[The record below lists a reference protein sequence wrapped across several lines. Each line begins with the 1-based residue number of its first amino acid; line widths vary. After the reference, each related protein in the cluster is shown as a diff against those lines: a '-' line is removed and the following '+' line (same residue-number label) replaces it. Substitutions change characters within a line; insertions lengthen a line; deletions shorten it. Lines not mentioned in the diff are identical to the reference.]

1 MDQKYKVLL
10 EEKELEIYE
19 LKRKISEYES
29 RLNTLSEDHGTKL
42 SNERELIKLM
52 ETKIFSLYRKLRT
65 WKDKYF
71 FTKRNDLIYRNSKE
85 IVNLIPYKSNLA
97 IHHPDWMGVSNSTKD
112 LFEHRLPLP
121 EMHSKLLINKIADLI
136 IDRQIKHV
144 IFSGFAEG
152 YLQLSRRLKELDY
165 SIMISVFWHGNTT
178 HMYENYSWQ
187 RHNEIIQLH
196 QEGLLYRW
204 GFAKKTMAELYA
216 YAGFPSFFVKNAV
229 NNRNLQVSQSKQRGI
244 SMQKDRVGIYA
255 SGETWNKNA
264 FTQIAAVKL
273 MGDFKIDALPC
284 NDRMKEYANQIGVE
298 ICGFQGGVSRAEL
311 AERLTGNLINLYVT
325 FSECAPLLPLES
337 LSQGVPCLTGPNH
350 HYFEENPILKQYLV
364 VNEPDN
370 PVEIARKALIAIDKR
385 EEIIQLYNSWAL
397 ENDIT
402 SKKTVRLFLM
412 GVRS

>member
-1 MDQKYKVLL
+1 MNQEYKVLL

-19 LKRKISEYES
+19 LKKKIYEYELRLKNLTGNYRVISQIS
-29 RLNTLSEDHGTKL
+29 REVEIFK
-42 SNERELIKLM
+42 
-52 ETKIFSLYRKLRT
+52 KIGRKFFSLYRKIKG
-65 WKDKYF
+65 WKNKYLI
-71 FTKRNDLIYRNSKE
+71 TKKDNLIYRNSKE
-85 IVNLIPYKSNLA
+85 IVNLVPYNSNLA
-97 IHHPDWMGVSNSTKD
+97 IHHPDWMGVSNSTED
-112 LFEHRLPLP
+112 LFEYRLPLR
-121 EMHSKLLINKIADLI
+121 EIHSKLLINKIADLI

-152 YLQLSRRLKELDY
+152 YLQLSRRLKKLDR

-178 HMYENYSWQ
+178 HMYEDYSWE

-196 QEGLLYRW
+196 QEGHLHRW

-216 YAGFPSFFVKNAV
+216 YAGFPSFFVKNSV
-229 NNRNLQVSQSKQRGI
+229 NNGNLQTSQSKKHGI
-244 SMQKDRVGIYA
+244 STHKNRVGIYA

-298 ICGFQGGVSRAEL
+298 ICGFKGGVSRSDL
-311 AERLTGNLINLYVT
+311 AEHLSGNLINLYVT

-337 LSQGVPCLTGPNH
+337 LSYGIPCLTGPNH
-350 HYFEENPILKQYLV
+350 HYFEEIPILKQYLV

-370 PVEIARKALIAIDKR
+370 PVEIAHKALIAIDRR
-385 EEIIQLYNSWAL
+385 EEIIELYNAWAL
-397 ENDIT
+397 DNDIT
-402 SKKTVRLFLM
+402 SKKTVELFLT
-412 GVRS
+412 G